1 MVKIIMVV
9 LYLGITAL
17 LGYLGYRH
25 TKDTKD
31 YLIGGRKVNPIIMA
45 ISYGATFI
53 STSAIIGFG
62 GAAAIFGMGE
72 LWLTFLNIFAG
83 IFIAFVFFGK
93 RTRRMGHNLDAHTF
107 PELLG
112 KRYDSKFIQKFIGLI
127 IFIFMP
133 LYAAAV
139 MIGAAKF
146 IENNLSIN
154 YDIALLVFAIVV
166 AVYVFFG
173 GLKGVMYTDTFQ
185 GALMLIGMSIL
196 IVSVYAKLGGITAA
210 HQKLTEL
217 MNIPAVLDQIKSMK
231 TMAGFTGWTT
241 MPTFLSVNW
250 LYLVTSV
257 VLGVGIGV
265 LAQPQLAVR
274 FMTVKSDKELNR
286 AVPAGGIFI
295 LMMTGVAFIVGALSN
310 VFFFEKYGKLS
321 NIFTEGNSG
330 AIIPAFLKDFMPE
343 WFTSLF
349 LVVIVAAGMSTIS
362 GQFHAIG
369 SAVGRDI
376 FNSRGKSEKQTMLRS
391 RIGMLIAIVYT
402 IFLAF
407 ELPKIW
413 NEAIVASTALFFGLC
428 AAAFL
433 PMFVGA
439 LYFRK
444 MKKNAAVIGMI
455 SGFTVSLFWT
465 LFVHAKES
473 ASLGLAK
480 LIFNADS
487 LVGKS
492 SWSWV
497 DPIVIALVTSIVV
510 TVVLNKFLK
519 EKPYEKSHIDNC
531 FQGMK

>member
-62 GAAAIFGMGE
+62 GAAGIFGMGM

-112 KRYDSKFIQKFIGLI
+112 KRYNSKFIQKFIGLI

-139 MIGAAKF
+139 MIGAAQF
-146 IENNLSIN
+146 IENNLSIDYN
-154 YDIALLVFAIVV
+154 TALFVFAVIV
-166 AVYVFFG
+166 ALYVFFG
-173 GLKGVMYTDTFQ
+173 GLKGVMYTDSFQ

-196 IVSVYAKLGGITAA
+196 IVAVYAKLGGISAA

-217 MNIPAVLDQIKSMK
+217 MNSSAVLEQIKTMK
-231 TMAGFTGWTT
+231 TLPGFTGWNS
-241 MPTFLSVNW
+241 MPEFLSINW

-286 AVPAGGIFI
+286 AIPAGGIFI
-295 LMMTGVAFIVGALSN
+295 LMMTGVAFVVGALSN

-321 NIFTEGNSG
+321 NVFTEGNSG

-376 FNSRGKSEKQTMLRS
+376 FNSKGKSEKQTMLRS
-391 RIGMLIAIVYT
+391 RLGMLIAIVYT
-402 IFLAF
+402 IILAF

-428 AAAFL
+428 AASFL
-433 PMFVGA
+433 PMFIGA

-444 MKKNAAVIGMI
+444 MKKIAAVIGMI
-455 SGFTVSLFWT
+455 SGFAVSLFWT
-465 LFVHAKES
+465 LLVHTKES
-473 ASLGLAK
+473 KSLGLAK
-480 LIFNADS
+480 VFFGKDS
-487 LVGKS
+487 LVDPSK
-492 SWSWV
+492 WAWV
-497 DPIVIALVTSIVV
+497 DPIVISLVVSVIV
-510 TVVLNKFLK
+510 TIILNKVLK
-519 EKPYEKSHIDNC
+519 EKPYDKAHIDNC
-531 FQGMK
+531 FQGIK